1 MNVCYSFLTQILDK
15 VHMQF
20 ETFMDDPVYRDQHTL
35 YIELIQMFA
44 RVAPNAEPR
53 FREQCKFHFP
63 TIPSR
68 TVLFSPAYILMT
80 RPVYDATR
88 LSGNT
93 VPLGFLQPRSIPVIP
108 SLSVFTH
115 SFHL

>member
-1 MNVCYSFLTQILDK
+1 MNGCYSFLTQILDK

-20 ETFMDDPVYRDQHTL
+20 ETFMDDPVYHDQHTL

-88 LSGNT
+88 LSGGVSHLAFYNL
-93 VPLGFLQPRSIPVIP
+93 VQ
-108 SLSVFTH
+108 SLS
-115 SFHL
+115 FHH